1 MSLAGKKTTRQKKK
15 KLAAKRNRTRRIKV
29 DATIVE
35 GRLYCPECD
44 MEIKARADDYGLRG
58 NNYYY
63 FIHYCSC
70 GASVT
75 SYCDSSLKRTLPP
88 APSLSRLRFRR
99 EPNPRYS
106 ISKTEVKE
114 LLKKGII

>member
-1 MSLAGKKTTRQKKK
+1 MSLVGKKTTKKK
-15 KLAAKRNRTRRIKV
+15 RHGAKRARTRRIKV
-29 DATIVE
+29 DAVIVE

-44 MEIKARADDYGLRG
+44 AEIKTRADDYGLKG
-58 NNYYY
+58 NKYYY

-70 GASVT
+70 GAAVT

-99 EPNPRYS
+99 EPNPRRS
-106 ISKTEVKE
+106 ISKLEIKE